1 MLPGASPEGFKII
14 EGLPLPAFAAPFDL
28 LTTADDDFKT
38 RIRGLPGHGWWSRWL
53 TLRAAFI
60 GTTVSEYALLPA
72 AADPDALART
82 LRQGPGRQYALT
94 IFKDLPLRSPLL
106 SEADNALADQV
117 VQACTEQG
125 FVVLDGQALAYVP
138 IDFADGD
145 AYLDRLPKDAR
156 RYLKR
161 KLRSREQ
168 IAVRRVPTGEAYAD
182 DARVDAYYALYEQ
195 VYAQSEIHF
204 DRLTRPYFAARAAAR
219 RRQRRHRV
227 RIPACRDRPDAGLE
241 PLLRRRRTA
250 DRQVHR
256 SRIRPHAR

>member
-106 SEADNALADQV
+106 RGRQCAGRPGRPGLHG
-117 VQACTEQG
+117 QG

-145 AYLDRLPKDAR
+145 AYLDRLPR
-156 RYLKR
+156 
-161 KLRSREQ
+161 
-168 IAVRRVPTGEAYAD
+168 T
-182 DARVDAYYALYEQ
+182 
-195 VYAQSEIHF
+195 
-204 DRLTRPYFAARAAAR
+204 RAA
-219 RRQRRHRV
+219 
-227 RIPACRDRPDAGLE
+227 
-241 PLLRRRRTA
+241 T
-250 DRQVHR
+250 
-256 SRIRPHAR
+256 

>member
-1 MLPGASPEGFKII
+1 MPGQSLRNALEPAALLECFLAHPPEGFRII

-72 AADPDALART
+72 AADPDAGA
-82 LRQGPGRQYALT
+82 GVAPGAGQAIRPDHLQ
-94 IFKDLPLRSPLL
+94 DLPLRSPLL

-161 KLRSREQ
+161 SCAAASRSRCG
-168 IAVRRVPTGEAYAD
+168 ACPRARPTPTMPAW
-182 DARVDAYYALYEQ
+182 
-195 VYAQSEIHF
+195 
-204 DRLTRPYFAARAAAR
+204 TRTMRCTSRSTPRAKS
-219 RRQRRHRV
+219 
-227 RIPACRDRPDAGLE
+227 IS
-241 PLLRRRRTA
+241 TA
-250 DRQVHR
+250 
-256 SRIRPHAR
+256 

>member
-161 KLRSREQ
+161 SCAAASRSRCG
-168 IAVRRVPTGEAYAD
+168 ACPRARPTPTMPAW
-182 DARVDAYYALYEQ
+182 
-195 VYAQSEIHF
+195 
-204 DRLTRPYFAARAAAR
+204 TRTMRCTSRSTPRAKS
-219 RRQRRHRV
+219 
-227 RIPACRDRPDAGLE
+227 IS
-241 PLLRRRRTA
+241 TA
-250 DRQVHR
+250 
-256 SRIRPHAR
+256 